1 METDFLVTGYSK
13 LLHERSAQGEGEANH
28 IASRLSNSFVPASE
42 ASCGRLYWGHSCRSW
57 HALRTSVD
65 RRDQWAIYRVL
76 DALFIARGNRN
87 WRRRSSCCMA
97 SVRGTACSGDN
108 LARGEL
114 GTRRADPSTTRAT
127 FSWEGLA
134 KIFHKRVRIYPRH
147 TECEV
152 ADTRASYSNQSLSFL
167 VNGGHGVDGA
177 KRSHRAEISS

>member
-65 RRDQWAIYRVL
+65 RRDQWATYRVL
-76 DALFIARGNRN
+76 DALFVARGNRG
-87 WRRRSSCCMA
+87 WRRRSSRCMA

-114 GTRRADPSTTRAT
+114 TPVQLERRSPGGWSGQDFPQACANLPTAYRMRSRRHA
-127 FSWEGLA
+127 
-134 KIFHKRVRIYPRH
+134 RVLFKSKP
-147 TECEV
+147 
-152 ADTRASYSNQSLSFL
+152 L
-167 VNGGHGVDGA
+167 VS
-177 KRSHRAEISS
+177 R